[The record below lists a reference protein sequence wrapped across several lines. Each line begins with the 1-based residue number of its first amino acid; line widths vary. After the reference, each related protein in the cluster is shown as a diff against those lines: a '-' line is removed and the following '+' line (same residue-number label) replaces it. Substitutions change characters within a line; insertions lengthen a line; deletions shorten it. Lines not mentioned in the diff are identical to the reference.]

1 MALAF
6 SNTKGKA
13 AKNSHEAYAYK
24 DGENSVRLV
33 GGILPRYIYW
43 VKGTNN
49 KDIPIECL
57 SFDRQLEKFTNV
69 ETDHVRE
76 YYPDL
81 KCGWAYSVNC
91 LTTVEGKPKVVVLNL
106 KKKLFEQLVG
116 AAGDLGLDP
125 TDPDTGFDMVF
136 KRAKTGPL
144 AFNVEYTLSQL
155 KLKTRALSAD
165 EREAVAE
172 ALPIDEKFIRQTPAE
187 IKALL
192 EKLNSGGNDDEPT
205 PGVDGEAVNELG

>member
-6 SNTKGKA
+6 NNTKGKA
-13 AKNSHEAYAYK
+13 AKNSHEAYVYK

-33 GGILPRYIYW
+33 GGILPRYVYW

-69 ETDHVRE
+69 ETDYVRE
-76 YYPDL
+76 YFPDL

-91 LTTVEGKPKVVVLNL
+91 ITTVDGKPKVVVLNL
-106 KKKLFEQLVG
+106 KKKLFEQLVN

-125 TDPDTGFDMVF
+125 TDPDTGFDMIF

-155 KLKTRALSAD
+155 KLKSRPLTAE
-165 EREAVAE
+165 EREAVAA

-192 EKLNSGGNDDEPT
+192 EKITSGASEDEAASGT
-205 PGVDGEAVNELG
+205 DGEAINELS